1 VPDLEEKDVT
11 GNEEE
16 VILEE
21 EQDNVQE
28 SSNDSNEV
36 NEEATSEVTNEIEAE
51 LDSLQKEKEELY
63 QRLLRTQAEFDNYKK
78 RSLKEREAERKYKA
92 QDVVT
97 DLLPAIDNFERALQ
111 VEATDANKGLLD
123 GISMVYRQ
131 IVDALKAHHVE
142 PIESVGQEFDPNIH
156 QAVMQVEDDNF
167 DANVVVE
174 ELQKGYMI
182 KDRVIRP
189 AMVKVNK

>member
-1 VPDLEEKDVT
+1 MEEKDVT

-28 SSNDSNEV
+28 SSNDSNQV
-36 NEEATSEVTNEIEAE
+36 NEEETSEVTNEIEAE

-63 QRLLRTQAEFDNYKK
+63 QRLLRTQAEFDNFKK

-131 IVDALKAHHVE
+131 IVDALKTHHVE